1 MDSSSVISITREEFN
16 AFHSY
21 DRALFSRLVISLR
34 RDIRQSY
41 QVMSFLLY
49 LEKTAPRLSNLI
61 AKLAA
66 SQDAVVNMVA
76 DQVVTCMRCLSYEDF
91 PAFVAYLRRS
101 ILSPEIPFITGVTRG
116 YLTLLVIHNNRE
128 NILFEMKM
136 HLTRVCIPAFKDICV
151 RAEMYNREI
160 EERVAIAKMR
170 QLAMSSVFQ
179 KGESSTSQFYRQG
192 TNNVNE
198 AEGRTVFLTFSRGY
212 PVSQAEVHA
221 YFTRRFGEIIEAI
234 KMGGAGGDG
243 QTLYAT
249 MELTCASYVPEILS
263 QGVYRTKYSINGK
276 HVWARK
282 FIPSHKKSSKSR
294 LLSDSYEDFF

>member
-179 KGESSTSQFYRQG
+179 RANQVLASSIDKEQTMLMRLKVGLSSSHFLEDTRSLKQKCMHTSQG
-192 TNNVNE
+192 T
-198 AEGRTVFLTFSRGY
+198 
-212 PVSQAEVHA
+212 
-221 YFTRRFGEIIEAI
+221 
-234 KMGGAGGDG
+234 
-243 QTLYAT
+243 
-249 MELTCASYVPEILS
+249 
-263 QGVYRTKYSINGK
+263 
-276 HVWARK
+276 
-282 FIPSHKKSSKSR
+282 
-294 LLSDSYEDFF
+294 